1 MRRTWIGL
9 LVGAI
14 CIASVVGPA
23 DPAWATSG
31 TACTSSKGAGR
42 MCIKIMGTGLTVNDI
57 QALFTLPD
65 PEYLVRTTWDFEL
78 TTYTCDPRGKTK
90 RECRPDTASRGP
102 SRTDVPPAPGCSIV
116 VRVGGFAGVG
126 GVDRQLP
133 CRSPSVGSAYASFD
147 QLGITVPWT
156 LGANQWVCVEISRQ
170 VNGRWI
176 DNATANPRGD
186 RACNDVHH

>member
-1 MRRTWIGL
+1 MYKRQVRRTWIGL

-78 TTYTCDPRGKTK
+78 TTYACDPRGKTK
-90 RECRPDTASRGP
+90 KQCAPDATHRGP
-102 SRTDVPPAPGCSIV
+102 ARSGNPPESSCPAAVKRPCSVPVIGA
-116 VRVGGFAGVG
+116 
-126 GVDRQLP
+126 
-133 CRSPSVGSAYASFD
+133 AYAFVGD
-147 QLGITVPWT
+147 LGVTVPWK
-156 LGANQWVCVEISRQ
+156 LGANRWLCVEISRRED
-170 VNGRWI
+170 GRWV
-176 DNATANPRGD
+176 DNAPENPRGD
-186 RACNDVHH
+186 RACNRVHL